1 MGARLALLGCIFAVA
16 LGVVVAPATGRSSWT
31 APPPNKM
38 CRGLNFEDNVWGVDG
53 TGVGCRFQRRWTLH
67 RLRKGTGHPR
77 GWKCSGGLEFEGGA
91 CHKARHRTPFFEFY
105 AED

>member
-1 MGARLALLGCIFAVA
+1 MRARLALLGCISAIALAVA
-16 LGVVVAPATGRSSWT
+16 VTPSAGRSSWT
-31 APPPNKM
+31 APIPHKSCGAVQFAEN
-38 CRGLNFEDNVWGVDG
+38 DWGIDG

-67 RLRKGTGHPR
+67 RLRHGTGHPR
-77 GWKCSGGLEFEGGA
+77 GWKCSGSVDWEAGA